1 MTPSQRL
8 LQGRFDD
15 EKEMLRRQEMLRRL
29 LTGMNQGQAPALP
42 NNSMQAFGDA
52 YQQVMVN
59 RRDDAEPM
67 ETPETKASDNML
79 SLRRRLQS
87 RNETAQEGRVP
98 GYMPELTSD
107 EQASVSRR
115 LMGAARG
122 GMVDETSPLNG
133 RLGAYQAA
141 AGRDKAKELQEQAEQ
156 QRMSDRFRALQA
168 TRERDDDGNLSAP
181 VESTK
186 TGAWR
191 STSFGPRTG
200 KVRTIAEKIAGIE
213 DDPSTPMDE
222 SVRYR
227 AEWDF
232 GKDTDEETQA
242 ALQAQKNAG
251 RAGARDRRAARLE
264 KNASIK
270 EKFQA
275 QKAEQ
280 ARQAGMMNALRQM
293 MGLDAATKGNAHAT
307 SSMLALLGQQTA
319 AGNPASG
326 NAQETPEQSYTRK
339 MEAAIGLINSGSP
352 EATQEG
358 LQIIRGL
365 RAAEG
370 GGPSSLSSVP
380 KTPEQEL
387 TIGQIADKLESNSMT
402 PSVAADA
409 AAKSGISMDDVNRE
423 IESRKRKRQE
433 EGLRWKMNPI
443 APGF

>member
-79 SLRRRLQS
+79 SLRRRLQN
-87 RNETAQEGRVP
+87 RNETAHKGRVP
-98 GYMPELTSD
+98 GYMPELASD

-168 TRERDDDGNLSAP
+168 TRAKDATVAETTELNERRVSGRNGG
-181 VESTK
+181 T
-186 TGAWR
+186 
-191 STSFGPRTG
+191 
-200 KVRTIAEKIAGIE
+200 VRTYAEKIAGVE

-227 AEWDF
+227 AQWSNPD
-232 GKDTDEETQA
+232 
-242 ALQAQKNAG
+242 ALATLKAAG
-251 RAGARDRRAARLE
+251 RANAKDRRAARTE
-264 KNASIK
+264 RNASIQ

-307 SSMLALLGQQTA
+307 SSMLALLGQQA
-319 AGNPASG
+319 AAATPASG

-370 GGPSSLSSVP
+370 GGPSGLGSMP